1 MSKLLNL
8 VTMRYSFYS
17 NFKKSLFFLFLFV
30 FAVTLSNCKGGEE
43 NNDELTGD
51 TVTVVNIQKE
61 ILFSMPAPSD
71 IALILIDAPDL
82 KFQEEILNS
91 PENADK
97 YISNLSIALNLGIY
111 TADLSYASYFE
122 QSQLSLN
129 YLIVS
134 KKLAEK
140 LGITNAIE
148 EKHLEL
154 LSNAKIDKR
163 AMITIVNEVFMN
175 TDSYLLENNRKDI
188 MSMILVGGW
197 VEAQYIAT
205 RLTNDSPTKNTEL
218 TQRIIDQ
225 QSVVQLMALMFENV
239 PEDAELGVLKS
250 DVKQIREA
258 YIKFNSGV
266 TDQNFK
272 EFCDLVK
279 TLRDKYTS

>member
-1 MSKLLNL
+1 
-8 VTMRYSFYS
+8 MRYSFYS
-17 NFKKSLFFLFLFV
+17 NLKKSLFFLFLFV
-30 FAVTLSNCKGGEE
+30 FAITFSNCKGGEE

-51 TVTVVNIQKE
+51 TVTAVNIQKE

-111 TADLSYASYFE
+111 TADLSYVSYFE

-154 LSNAKIDKR
+154 ISNAKIDKR

-205 RLTNDSPTKNTEL
+205 RLTKDSPTKNTEL

-239 PEDAELGVLKS
+239 PEDAELGVLKN

-258 YIKFNSGV
+258 YIKFNKGV

>member
-1 MSKLLNL
+1 
-8 VTMRYSFYS
+8 MRYSFYS